1 MDQYQVVR
9 ADPREPV
16 SRILHDGAAVRGEID
31 TMAALKR
38 RRVLIGLLI
47 LVALAGTFLVS
58 RMMTPLYDAEVG
70 IMFNPRELSWVG
82 ATTQA
87 GAQPPS
93 EEMARKNE
101 VAIVRSRV
109 LAQSVV
115 ERLNLDRLPEFNP
128 ALRPPSSLRLAAQDA
143 LAGLDRLLQ
152 SASPYLPAA
161 LIPKLPSLTP
171 MALPPDRLRDEIITR
186 FLRRIEIGG
195 GDASRMIGIR
205 FRSEDPERAAL
216 IANRIADQ
224 FIAQKRDQDV
234 EAAETLASNLKTEID
249 DLNREIR
256 DSERRLEEQRIALGL
271 DSDSNIKV
279 LADRMAELNRQLIG
293 LSAERLRAESQF
305 AKAESA
311 DGSRAAASLESAQQV
326 LNSPLI
332 QRLQEALTYS
342 SARVVQL
349 SSRYNNN
356 HPALIAARSEMR
368 DLRAR
373 LTDEMNKIQSSRLNA
388 IAIARANEDGLRQQ
402 VDQLR
407 VQMTRANQSE
417 VELRVME
424 RNLEA
429 KRTLLPQLDS
439 RRNNAIAQI
448 DYLKLHGPETQVI
461 SRAVV
466 PNTASSPP
474 TLAMMAT
481 AFVIAAGAGM
491 ILAVLLERN
500 DSTVQS
506 LSQIRR
512 ITPVR
517 IIGTLPM
524 IRGRRWGRRFPAEN
538 VVEQNDLLFL
548 EHLRAIAARVGLGG
562 PTPVRVLLF
571 TSSVSDEGKSSAA
584 TSLARMLALSG
595 RRTILIDADLRA
607 PAVHLVL
614 GLKQGPGL
622 ANYIVEECAL
632 ETVIQ
637 SDTMSGAD
645 VIVAGKSDVA
655 ASDILQ
661 SPRMQELIND
671 LACYYETVI
680 IDTSPA
686 LAAIDTHILARV
698 ADKTLMMV
706 RWRSTPV
713 ATFMTALQQL
723 SEDRVPVD
731 GIILSQ
737 IDARKYKIYGYA
749 DSDLF
754 SPGFRKYHSSSAF
767 SR

>member
-16 SRILHDGAAVRGEID
+16 SRIFHDGAAVRGEID

-47 LVALAGTFLVS
+47 LVALAATFLIS

-128 ALRPPSSLRLAAQDA
+128 ALRPPSPLRLAAQDA

-152 SASPYLPAA
+152 SAAPYFPAA

-171 MALPPDRLRDEIITR
+171 TALPPDRLRDEIITR
-186 FLRRIEIGG
+186 FLKRIEIGG
-195 GDASRMIGIR
+195 GDASRMIDIR

-234 EAAETLASNLKTEID
+234 EAAETLANNLKTEID

-373 LTDEMNKIQSSRLNA
+373 LTDEMNKIQNSRLNA

-417 VELRVME
+417 VELRVVE

-524 IRGRRWGRRFPAEN
+524 IRGRRWGRRSPAEN

-562 PTPVRVLLF
+562 PTPVKVLLF

-632 ETVIQ
+632 ATVIQ

-645 VIVAGKSDVA
+645 VIVAGQSDVA

-661 SPRMQELIND
+661 SPRIQELIND
-671 LACYYETVI
+671 LACYYDTVI